1 MEKSMTLPNFNNEV
15 MHPNNHRIDV
25 LLVSLVMIVSVGT
38 IAVYVYLSKHK
49 RIARNENTNT

>member
-1 MEKSMTLPNFNNEV
+1 MTLPNFNNEV